1 MRIRSF
7 RNGFTIMVVGLLAIT
22 LLAACS
28 SGDDDGDAGAST
40 GSAAAAPT
48 VVAPAPNAQ
57 PVVAQLIIA
66 SGNPVS
72 RSTFNPWLS
81 ESPRGPWFYATTHE
95 SLIGA
100 DPLTGEHTPR
110 LATSWTIEPD
120 GRSVRFKLREG
131 VQFHGDNG
139 EFTAKDLVRTKEE
152 HTAEDAQHSHRT
164 QYRAID
170 IEVVSDYEVVYR
182 ISKTNPEILN
192 NTSSWNLISGE
203 PFSAVSM
210 EKLGGN
216 PDEARQPPAG
226 TGPYQFVDATHSSF
240 FKVERVPYD
249 HWRYNPDWEGI
260 EFRWIDENSTRLAGI
275 LTGEIH
281 LTDIPPDLV
290 KQALEGGKAVT
301 SAKVL
306 TRERTIMF
314 EGPIIDKSYGTYEA
328 TGAACGY
335 AHCDSPLLDVRVRRA
350 LSKAIDRNQMNEAFF
365 LGKGIEAH
373 NAHFVPTRSYWN
385 PDWDARFQAEYGYDP
400 AGAIALLAEA
410 GYGPNNPL
418 VLNIDVSPSGGLPE
432 KEDLMESA
440 AAFWNDIGVKTELDQ
455 RDRAATNP
463 IRRGFGFTNRL
474 TYQTSNI
481 VDLQAFRV
489 HHCSCE
495 SPRSGFELLELDKS
509 IAFMREVVDSTE
521 VFKRLRLTGD
531 LAFDLVIAIPIV
543 WQPQELVYD
552 PNVIASYDFSG
563 VPLGVVAHFDQ
574 ILAVK
579 K

>member
-1 MRIRSF
+1 MRNRF
-7 RNGFTIMVVGLLAIT
+7 LRRGFLVVIIGVFALL

-28 SGDDDGDAGAST
+28 SGDDENATGAAP
-40 GSAAAAPT
+40 AAATAVPT
-48 VVAPAPNAQ
+48 AVAPAPDAV
-57 PVVAQLIIA
+57 PVVAKLVIA

-100 DPLTGEHTPR
+100 DPLTGDHVPR
-110 LATSWTIEPD
+110 LATSWSIEPD

-131 VQFHGDNG
+131 VRFHGDNG
-139 EFTAKDLVRTKEE
+139 EFSAKDLIATLAE

-164 QYRAID
+164 QYRAVD
-170 IEVVSDYEVVYR
+170 IEVVSDHEVVYR

-216 PDEARQPPAG
+216 PDAVQQPPAG

-240 FKVERVPYD
+240 FRVERVPYE
-249 HWRYNPDWEGI
+249 HWRYTPDWEEI
-260 EFRWIDENSTRLAGI
+260 EFKWIDENSTRLAGL

-281 LTDIPPDLV
+281 LSDVPPDLV
-290 KQALEGGKAVT
+290 QQAVNGGLAVST
-301 SAKVL
+301 AKVL

-314 EGPIIDKSYGTYEA
+314 EGPIVDKKYGTYEVQN
-328 TGAACGY
+328 TACGY
-335 AHCDSPLLDVRVRRA
+335 AHCDIPLLDVRVRRA
-350 LSKAIDRNQMNEAFF
+350 LSKAINRDQMNEAFF

-385 PDWDARFQAEYGYDP
+385 TDWDRRFDEEYGYDP
-400 AGAIALLAEA
+400 AAAIALLAEA
-410 GYGPNNPL
+410 GFGPNNPL
-418 VLNIDVSPSGGLPE
+418 VLNVDVSPAGGLPE
-432 KEDLMESA
+432 KQDLMEAA
-440 AAFWNDIGVKTELDQ
+440 AAFWADIGVKTELDQ

-495 SPRSGFELLELDKS
+495 SPRSGLELLELDKS

-521 VFKRLRLTGD
+521 VFKRLRQTGD
-531 LAFDLVIAIPIV
+531 VAFDLVIAIPII

-552 PNVIASYDFSG
+552 PDVIASYEFSG
-563 VPLGVVAHFDQ
+563 VPLGVVAHFEQ
-574 ILAVK
+574 IKAVRK
-579 K
+579 